1 MKFLLNKRYIRNKDN
16 SGVIT
21 EFREP
26 LKTHTSVIIKKIN
39 RLRDLKKYKDEK
51 TIG

>member
-1 MKFLLNKRYIRNKDN
+1 MKFLLNKRYIRNN
-16 SGVIT
+16 NNCGVIT
-21 EFREP
+21 QFPEP

-51 TIG
+51 TTG